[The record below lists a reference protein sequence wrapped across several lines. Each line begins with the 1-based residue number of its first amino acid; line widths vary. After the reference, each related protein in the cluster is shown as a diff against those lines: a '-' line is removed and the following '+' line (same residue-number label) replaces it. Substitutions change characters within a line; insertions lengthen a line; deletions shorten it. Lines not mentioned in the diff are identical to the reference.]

1 MVKMKLTK
9 KTKIIAIVVALF
21 ALVIV
26 IALVSMNRLKS
37 KNLLKVMP
45 EQVDLEIQGFVFT
58 EVGES
63 GSRWEVKAEKATYE
77 RKENLAVFDKVRI
90 KLNTAEGKVYNMTAD
105 KGRMETEKKDI
116 EINGNVIITSSAG
129 EKFTTDYL
137 NYSDEQKKFYTDA
150 PVTMESDRIAI
161 KGKGLTL
168 FIKSGELN
176 LNSMVKAKIK

>member
-9 KTKIIAIVVALF
+9 KTKIIALIVASVLLVIVVAF
-21 ALVIV
+21 IG
-26 IALVSMNRLKS
+26 MNRLKP
-37 KNLLKVMP
+37 KNLLKVLP

-90 KLNTAEGKVYNMTAD
+90 KLDTAEGKVYNMTAD

-116 EINGNVIITSSAG
+116 EINGNVIITSSEG
-129 EKFTTDYL
+129 EKFITDYL
-137 NYSDEQKKFYTDA
+137 NYSDEGKKFYTDA
-150 PVTMESDRIAI
+150 PVTMESDRIII

-168 FIKSGELN
+168 FIKSGKLN

>member
-9 KTKIIAIVVALF
+9 KTKIIALIVVSVLLVIVVAF
-21 ALVIV
+21 IG
-26 IALVSMNRLKS
+26 MNSLNP

-77 RKENLAVFDKVRI
+77 RKENLAVFDQVRI
-90 KLNTAEGKVYNMTAD
+90 KLDTAEGKVYNMTAD

-116 EINGNVIITSSAG
+116 EIKGNVIITSSEG

-137 NYSDEQKKFYTDA
+137 NYSDEGKKFYTDA
-150 PVTMESDRIAI
+150 PVTMESDRIII

-168 FIKSGELN
+168 FIKSGKLN